1 MTQDNVNGKCVG
13 KCSAGQTRD
22 AAGNCKGTGDC
33 DPLTQDKVN
42 GKCVGKCPTGQTR
55 DAAGNCKGTGE
66 GKGCSDPA
74 YALLHPTE
82 CAPTPKEPVTQ
93 TAAPEQSYQQ
103 VTTTP
108 GDLADI
114 KYLYDV
120 GGESIFAP
128 NMSDYANED
137 DPITYLSP
145 YSSRNT
151 SPYNSY
157 AGGGKVSEYDIVTE
171 ALRLLRGD

>member
-1 MTQDNVNGKCVG
+1 MHL
-13 KCSAGQTRD
+13 S
-22 AAGNCKGTGDC
+22 
-33 DPLTQDKVN
+33 
-42 GKCVGKCPTGQTR
+42 
-55 DAAGNCKGTGE
+55 
-66 GKGCSDPA
+66 
-74 YALLHPTE
+74 E
-82 CAPTPKEPVTQ
+82 CAPAPKKPVTPTTQ